1 MQKNT
6 LARGYSQLSNLGRAA
21 VWMMVVWCGPAVLGS
36 TQTVQASAREL
47 QTSAVSA
54 QQRPA
59 IGIALASRALQ
70 PGELVVVT
78 LTFPSEPSDVRV
90 TAFGRQLAT
99 FDAGAASRRVL
110 VGIDVEQRPG
120 RYPLSVEARLGGAPV
135 QTTQML
141 VVHAKQFTTRTLRVS
156 PDFVD
161 PPAALGERIA
171 REAQL
176 VRSAYAQSAPERL
189 WHAPFVRPVSDPASS
204 RFGQRSVFNGKP
216 RNRHNGTDFASPAG
230 TPIKAPNGGR
240 VVIAD
245 DLYFS
250 GTTVIIDHGLGLL
263 SMLAHLSQLDVR
275 RGDSVTAGQIVGRVG
290 ATGRVTGA
298 HLHWALRVAGARV
311 DPMSA
316 LALLGPA
323 AEQPPLAP
331 LFELGPDF
339 PTHQIAQAR

>member
-1 MQKNT
+1 V
-6 LARGYSQLSNLGRAA
+6 SAA
-21 VWMMVVWCGPAVLGS
+21 VQDVAPA
-36 TQTVQASAREL
+36 
-47 QTSAVSA
+47 A
-54 QQRPA
+54 QQPPA
-59 IGIALASRALQ
+59 IGIVLASRSLQ

-78 LTFPSEPSDVRV
+78 LTFPAEPSEVRV
-90 TAFGRQLAT
+90 AAFGKQLTA
-99 FDAGAASRRVL
+99 FDAGAGSRRVL
-110 VGIDVEQRPG
+110 VGIDVEQTPG
-120 RYPLSVEARLGGAPV
+120 RYPLTVDARLAGVPV
-135 QTTQML
+135 HATQTL
-141 VVHAKQFTTRTLRVS
+141 VVRPKQFATRTLRVS

-161 PPAALGERIA
+161 PPAALRARIE
-171 REAQL
+171 REAQQ
-176 VRSAYAQSAPERL
+176 VSSAYAQTAPERL
-189 WHAPFVRPVSDPASS
+189 WDAPFIRPVSEPASS

-230 TPIKAPNGGR
+230 TPIKAPNAGR

-275 RGDSVTAGQIVGRVG
+275 RGDRVIAGQIVGRVG

-316 LALLGPA
+316 LALLGGA
-323 AEQPPLAP
+323 VAEPRFLPL
-331 LFELGPDF
+331 LELGPDF
-339 PTHQIAQAR
+339 ASHQVSQPR

>member
-1 MQKNT
+1 MPKSI
-6 LARGYSQLSNLGRAA
+6 LARACSRVSNLGLTGA
-21 VWMMVVWCGPAVLGS
+21 WMMFLWFSLGGRDLSPALQAIARS
-36 TQTVQASAREL
+36 TQQLPTIEI
-47 QTSAVSA
+47 
-54 QQRPA
+54 A
-59 IGIALASRALQ
+59 IASRSLQ
-70 PGELVVVT
+70 PGELVVAT
-78 LTFPSEPSDVRV
+78 LTFPAEPTEVRV

-99 FDAGAASRRVL
+99 LDAGGASRRVL
-110 VGIDVEQRPG
+110 VGIDVEQPPG
-120 RYPLSVEARLGGAPV
+120 RYPLTVDARLAGAPV
-135 QTTQML
+135 HATRTL
-141 VVHAKQFTTRTLRVS
+141 VVRPKQFATRTLRVP

-161 PPAALGERIA
+161 PPAALRERIA

-176 VRSAYAQSAPERL
+176 VSSAYTQSAPERL
-189 WHAPFVRPVSDPASS
+189 WHAPFVRPVSDPANS

-216 RNRHNGTDFASPAG
+216 RNRHMGTDFASPAG
-230 TPIKAPNGGR
+230 TPIKAPNAGR
-240 VVIAD
+240 VVVAD

-263 SMLAHLSQLDVR
+263 SMLAHLSQVDVH

-323 AEQPPLAP
+323 VEQPPWPP
-331 LFELGPDF
+331 LLELGPDF
-339 PTHQIAQAR
+339 APHQIAQAR